1 MAKTATIMI
10 AFRNFNVSRLLS
22 PQAAVTR
29 LRLHGKQRFCCP
41 IWMYRRAIRP
51 QTSKSKALILGK
63 YRCSSQTIQRDFL
76 FRNLKRDNPRFLCR
90 TDDMHHELLRC
101 SFFANFENHSSITTV
116 VPSSTSSNSSIT
128 SAFRILTQPQLAGV
142 PILSSCF
149 VP

>member
-29 LRLHGKQRFCCP
+29 LRLHGKQRFSHR

-63 YRCSSQTIQRDFL
+63 FQCSSINYPARFL
-76 FRNLKRDNPRFLCR
+76 FPNLKRDHPRSFASLSMTGI
-90 TDDMHHELLRC
+90 TDSLEFVLR
-101 SFFANFENHSSITTV
+101 NLENYSSITTG